1 MSKFEYVP
9 LYLPKPLVEEMEIW
23 RQAYC
28 AAYNR
33 TLSYGEMIRGMI
45 DCLSETEPAVV
56 DEMEAIL
63 DRNPELEKKMYVYR
77 SNPGE
82 DAESE

>member
-28 AAYNR
+28 NVFKK
-33 TLSYGEMIRGMI
+33 TVSYGEMIRGM
-45 DCLSETEPAVV
+45 LESV
-56 DEMEAIL
+56 DETDPAIVDELGAIL
-63 DRNPELEKKMYVYR
+63 DRNPELERKMCVYR

>member
-1 MSKFEYVP
+1 MAKIEYAIMNLSKA
-9 LYLPKPLVEEMEIW
+9 LVDELEIW
-23 RQAYC
+23 LQAYC

-33 TLSYGEMIRGMI
+33 TVSYGEMIRGMI

-56 DEMEAIL
+56 DEMSAIL

-77 SNPGE
+77 SKPGE